1 MPRLRTSILC
11 AGLFF
16 AGLLCGGLT
25 RGIYDRND
33 EGRVNLMR
41 VKCLHGLAEDFR
53 RDNGRWPRDMPELKN
68 WCERDV
74 MERRLF
80 GWTSLVSSED
90 VSHIPWI
97 LLSDPQSGQFNGFTS
112 GRHSALRCEYGADS
126 AGRVW
131 MKASRADR

>member
-1 MPRLRTSILC
+1 MTRLRTPFLC
-11 AGLFF
+11 AGLFVV
-16 AGLLCGGLT
+16 GLVFGNVT
-25 RGIYDRND
+25 SRIHDRND
-33 EGRVNLMR
+33 EGRFNLMR

-53 RDNGRWPRDMPELKN
+53 RDNGRWPQDMPELKT

-80 GWTSLVSSED
+80 GWSSRVSAEG
-90 VSHIPWI
+90 VAYIPWI

-131 MKASRADR
+131 VKK